1 METKTDQPG
10 ASAAGVDL
18 AAVEREMSAFWQQLG
33 QEAGPEGGVIRASVL
48 NLVAYAGGPAAAR
61 EADDVLIEVTLQNPS
76 RALLLVADA
85 EGEPSVSAQVLA
97 RCTLPTGNAQ
107 QVCCEQVTLRAAGA
121 RVKELPSLVAP
132 LLLSDL
138 PTFLCWFAPPALG
151 DGILRRLADLA
162 DRVVLDFARSADA
175 RADLEALARL
185 LAEGQKRA
193 AYSDLEWSRLT
204 PWRTL
209 LAGFYDVADYRA
221 YLARVSRVTIA
232 YTPSAT
238 SADAVPPGALLLAA
252 WLASRLRWRL
262 TAAVGGASPSFDFSR
277 AGGAVRV
284 RFDRA
289 GEPAAAGAIKGVA
302 LALGGEAPGR
312 AGDLAD
318 AGGGRAASFEIR
330 QGAEEHWLTTDV
342 RLGGEPRPCHL
353 CSREPLSTAR
363 LLADELEILG
373 PDRVYEQAVIM
384 AGAMIRAL
392 RNELS

>member
-1 METKTDQPG
+1 MQTKADQPG
-10 ASAAGVDL
+10 TAAGVDL

-48 NLVAYAGGPAAAR
+48 NLVAYADGPAAAR

-85 EGEPSVSAQVLA
+85 GGEPSVSAQVLS
-97 RCTLPTGNAQ
+97 RCTLPTGNAK
-107 QVCCEQVTLRAAGA
+107 QVCCEQVTLGAAGE

-151 DGILRRLADLA
+151 DRVFRRLADLA

-175 RADLEALARL
+175 HADLEALARL
-185 LAEGQKRA
+185 LAEGRKRA
-193 AYSDLEWSRLT
+193 AYSDLEWARLN

-209 LAGFYDVADYRA
+209 LAGFYDVADYRPH
-221 YLARVSRVTIA
+221 LARVGRVTVD
-232 YTPSAT
+232 YTPAAASG
-238 SADAVPPGALLLAA
+238 DAVPPGALLIAA

-262 TAAVGGASPSFDFSR
+262 AAAIDGASPAFDFDR
-277 AGGAVRV
+277 ADGGAVRV
-284 RFDRA
+284 RFNRA
-289 GEPAAAGAIKGVA
+289 DAAGAAGSVKRVA
-302 LALGGEAPGR
+302 LEISGEVGAQATG
-312 AGDLAD
+312 LI
-318 AGGGRAASFEIR
+318 GGREASFEIR
-330 QGAEEHWLTTDV
+330 QSAEEHWLTTEV
-342 RLGGEPRPCHL
+342 LLGGEPRPCHL

-373 PDRVYEQAVIM
+373 SDRVYEHAVIT

-392 RNELS
+392 ENNHS